1 MRPRS
6 PLHSRVRRTRPPTV
20 RRFVQA
26 LGAFAVLLGAGCG
39 LGTLDAVLEYED
51 QRFDPLLVGRWSDTD
66 GIEGALIRGN
76 KETGYRIQYVDED
89 ALSGEFTGHLGVIG
103 GKRVLDLEPVEPSI
117 ERSDLYKSLLY
128 RLHAVLVIDTI
139 TATELRF
146 RAIEPDSVNAL
157 LQREPSA
164 TPHFENGDFMI
175 LTGRTPE
182 LQRFLG
188 EFLRRPG
195 VLGEPVTWRRRERTG

>member
-1 MRPRS
+1 MRSRR
-6 PLHSRVRRTRPPTV
+6 PLHLRIQRV
-20 RRFVQA
+20 A
-26 LGAFAVLLGAGCG
+26 LALVVSLGVGCG

-51 QRFDPLLVGRWSDTD
+51 QRFDPLLVGRWGDSA

-76 KETGYRIQYVDED
+76 PESGYRIQYVDED
-89 ALSGEFTGHLGVIG
+89 ALSGEFTGHLGMIG
-103 GKRVLDLEPVEPSI
+103 GLRVLDLEPVEPSR

-128 RLHAVLVIDTI
+128 RLHAILVIDTI

-146 RAIEPDSVNAL
+146 RAIEPDSVSAL
-157 LQREPSA
+157 LEREPSA

-188 EFLRRPG
+188 DFLRRPG
-195 VLGEPVTWRRRERTG
+195 VLGEPVTWRRRPRPG